1 MDKQAFLKKLCEY
14 GIDTN
19 IVCFNDSVK
28 DDVFCVISN
37 YEYTDVFYRERG
49 CEYDMHRFLSQ
60 PEALQYLLNKIL
72 AISGICNKDNSFSA
86 ELTDSSTVQ
95 SSG

>member
-14 GIDTN
+14 GMDTN

-37 YEYTDVFYRERG
+37 YEWVQTTISIFCDDPAQRAMDRGYR
-49 CEYDMHRFLSQ
+49 L
-60 PEALQYLLNKIL
+60 K
-72 AISGICNKDNSFSA
+72 
-86 ELTDSSTVQ
+86 
-95 SSG
+95 

>member
-28 DDVFCVISN
+28 DDVFCVIST
-37 YEYTDVFYRERG
+37 YEWVQTTISIFCDDPAQRAMDRGYR
-49 CEYDMHRFLSQ
+49 L
-60 PEALQYLLNKIL
+60 K
-72 AISGICNKDNSFSA
+72 
-86 ELTDSSTVQ
+86 
-95 SSG
+95 

>member
-28 DDVFCVISN
+28 DDVFCVINN
-37 YEYTDVFYRERG
+37 YGYTDVFYRERACKLCLLLCG
-49 CEYDMHRFLSQ
+49 SLFAQFILH
-60 PEALQYLLNKIL
+60 YL
-72 AISGICNKDNSFSA
+72 
-86 ELTDSSTVQ
+86 
-95 SSG
+95 